1 MSHETEDTHERGAAG
16 PERETPAGSEGDAT
30 GSERDAAGSVRGAT
44 KRGVAGSECGVAGSE
59 CGVAGSERDAAAAKR
74 ALLGRVDG
82 PADLRGLSEEELQ
95 TLAQEVREHIIE
107 TVGEIGGHFGANL
120 GTCELAVALHS
131 LLGSPRDKIL
141 WDVGHQAYPHKILT
155 GRRDALH
162 TIRQYGGLAPFC
174 SREES
179 AHDII
184 GAGHASTSVGYA
196 VGIKEGM
203 RHMRGAASWPAAGA
217 AGVGETPAD
226 VVGEAGEGKVVA
238 VIGDGAMTGGV
249 AFEAIGQAGGLG
261 TPIVVVLNDNG
272 MSIAPNVGAL
282 SRYFNRVRLN
292 PKLWH
297 VREGVEGGLA
307 RLPGGIGS
315 AFERL
320 GPQLKE
326 SIKAFWAP
334 GLWWEELDWAYMGVI
349 DGHDVRALRKALRE
363 ALAAERPVVVH
374 IATVKGKGFAPA
386 EDGGLE
392 GMEKWHAAKPKS
404 IVDGIPTRPSPARQP
419 AATAASASGAAVA
432 APAPAPQYTQVFGE
446 ALVKECERDSRVVGI
461 TAAMNSGTGLN
472 ILQKALPERYF
483 DVGIA
488 EQQAILFAAGL
499 SLEGCKPV
507 AAIYSTFLQRA
518 YDQIV
523 HDVCLQRLNVV
534 FAMDRAG
541 LVGDDGPTHHGAF
554 DVAYMRCLPNVVLMA
569 PRDEA
574 MLVHMLRT
582 ALVFDGPIALR
593 YPRGEGAGVALPG
606 EPHAIAIGTGE
617 ILREAGVGHPAARG
631 RRVALIGYGS
641 GVGKALEAADLLA
654 EHELAVTVAD
664 ARFAKPIDAG
674 LMAQLAAEHD
684 LLVTV
689 EEGVLAGGFGSAVWE
704 TLSDAGVSAPR
715 IMRVGLPDRY
725 VTHGKPAL
733 LHEEIGFTGERIAE
747 RVAAAILDRDSATVG
762 A

>member
-1 MSHETEDTHERGAAG
+1 MSLLENIDG
-16 PERETPAGSEGDAT
+16 PE
-30 GSERDAAGSVRGAT
+30 
-44 KRGVAGSECGVAGSE
+44 
-59 CGVAGSERDAAAAKR
+59 
-74 ALLGRVDG
+74 
-82 PADLRGLSEEELQ
+82 DLKGLSEQQLSQ
-95 TLAQEVREHIIE
+95 LAQEVREHIID

-131 LLGSPRDKIL
+131 VLESPKDKIL
-141 WDVGHQAYPHKILT
+141 WDVGHQAYPHKVLT
-155 GRRDALH
+155 GRRDQLA

-174 SREES
+174 SMAES
-179 AHDII
+179 PHDIM
-184 GAGHASTSVGYA
+184 GAGHASTSIGYA

-203 RHMRGAASWPAAGA
+203 RQLDPE
-217 AGVGETPAD
+217 GVHGQD
-226 VVGEAGEGKVVA
+226 GRVVA

-261 TPIVVVLNDNG
+261 TPMVVVLNDNG

-297 VREGVEGGLA
+297 ARAGVEGGLT
-307 RLPGGIGS
+307 RLPGGIGA

-320 GPQLKE
+320 GPHLKE

-334 GLWWEELDWAYMGVI
+334 GLWWEELDWAYMGVV
-349 DGHDVRALRKALRE
+349 DGHDVRALREALRE

-392 GMEKWHAAKPKS
+392 GMEQWHAAKPKS
-404 IVDGIPTRPSPARQP
+404 ILNGSPTR
-419 AATAASASGAAVA
+419 VV
-432 APAPAPQYTQVFGE
+432 APAPGSEPAKPPPQYTQVFGE
-446 ALVKECERDSRVVGI
+446 ALVRECERDERVVGI
-461 TAAMNSGTGLN
+461 TAAMNSGTGLS
-472 ILQKALPERYF
+472 ILQKTLPERYF

-488 EQQAILFAAGL
+488 EQQAILFASGL
-499 SLEGCKPV
+499 ALEGAKPV

-523 HDVCLQRLNVV
+523 HDVCLQNLNVV

-541 LVGDDGPTHHGAF
+541 LVGDDGPTHHGVF
-554 DVAYMRCLPNVVLMA
+554 DIAYLRCLPNIVLMA

-582 ALVFDGPIALR
+582 ALEYDEGPIALR
-593 YPRGEGAGVALPG
+593 YPRGEGTGVEIPAKAK
-606 EPHAIAIGTGE
+606 AIAIGRGE
-617 ILREAGVGHPAARG
+617 ILCEAQEGRETPPG

-641 GVGKALEAADLLA
+641 GVGKALEAAEQLRG
-654 EHELAVTVAD
+654 HGIAVTVAD

-704 TLSDAGVSAPR
+704 TLNEAGAGASG
-715 IMRVGLPDRY
+715 IGIIRVGLPDRY
-725 VTHGKPAL
+725 VTHGKPAV
-733 LHEEIGFTGERIAE
+733 LHEEVGFTGARIAE
-747 RVAAAILDRDSATVG
+747 RVLAAISDRTEPRRRGGSAIIG

>member
-1 MSHETEDTHERGAAG
+1 MSKDEQEPKKHLLAAIDG
-16 PERETPAGSEGDAT
+16 PE
-30 GSERDAAGSVRGAT
+30 
-44 KRGVAGSECGVAGSE
+44 
-59 CGVAGSERDAAAAKR
+59 
-74 ALLGRVDG
+74 
-82 PADLRGLSEEELQ
+82 DLRGLTDEQLAE
-95 TLAQEVREHIIE
+95 LAQEVREHIID

-131 LLGSPRDKIL
+131 VLETPKDKIL

-155 GRRDALH
+155 GRRDRLS
-162 TIRQYGGLAPFC
+162 TIRQYEGLAPFC
-174 SREES
+174 SIEES
-179 AHDII
+179 PHDIM
-184 GAGHASTSVGYA
+184 GAGHASTSIGYA
-196 VGIKEGM
+196 VGIKEAM
-203 RHMRGAASWPAAGA
+203 RQG
-217 AGVGETPAD
+217 
-226 VVGEAGEGKVVA
+226 AGEQGKVVA

-261 TPIVVVLNDNG
+261 TPLVVVLNDNG

-282 SRYFNRVRLN
+282 SKYFNRVRLN

-297 VREGVEGGLA
+297 AREGVEGGLT
-307 RLPGGIGS
+307 RLPGGIG
-315 AFERL
+315 AALERI

-334 GLWWEELDWAYMGVI
+334 GLWWEELDWAYMGVV
-349 DGHDVRALRKALRE
+349 DGHDVRALREALRE

-374 IATVKGKGFAPA
+374 VATVKGKGFAPA
-386 EDGGLE
+386 EEGGLE

-404 IVDGIPTRPSPARQP
+404 ILNGVPTRP
-419 AATAASASGAAVA
+419 V
-432 APAPAPQYTQVFGE
+432 PAPPILNGQTPPKSRETPPQYTQVFGE
-446 ALVKECERDSRVVGI
+446 ALVRECERDERIVGI

-472 ILQKALPERYF
+472 ILQKALPDRYF

-488 EQQAILFAAGL
+488 EQQAILFASGL
-499 SLEGCKPV
+499 ALQGIKPV

-523 HDVCLQRLNVV
+523 HDVCLQKLNVV
-534 FAMDRAG
+534 FALDRAG

-554 DVAYMRCLPNVVLMA
+554 DIAYLRCLPNIVLMA

-574 MLVHMLRT
+574 MLVNMLHT
-582 ALVFDGPIALR
+582 ALTYDDGPIALR
-593 YPRGEGAGVALPG
+593 YPRGEGTGVMLPKQ
-606 EPHAIAIGTGE
+606 PQAIEIGTGE
-617 ILREAGVGHPAARG
+617 ILREGGAGAPAG
-631 RRVALIGYGS
+631 GRVALIGYGS
-641 GVGKALEAADLLA
+641 GVGKALEAAAELA
-654 EHELAVTVAD
+654 KHGIAVTVAD

-684 LLVTV
+684 LLVSV
-689 EEGVLAGGFGSAVWE
+689 EEGVLAGGFGTAVWE
-704 TLSDAGVSAPR
+704 TLNETGTTAAGGVR

-733 LHEEIGFTGERIAE
+733 LHEEIGFTGGRIAE
-747 RVAAAILDRDSATVG
+747 RVQAAILDRHSAPVG

>member
-1 MSHETEDTHERGAAG
+1 MS
-16 PERETPAGSEGDAT
+16 
-30 GSERDAAGSVRGAT
+30 
-44 KRGVAGSECGVAGSE
+44 
-59 CGVAGSERDAAAAKR
+59 
-74 ALLGRVDG
+74 LLGQIEG
-82 PADLRGLSEEELQ
+82 PQDLKDLSEEELAE
-95 TLAQEVREHIIE
+95 LAQEVRKHIID

-131 LLGSPRDKIL
+131 LLESPTDKIL

-155 GRRDALH
+155 GRRDRLS

-174 SREES
+174 SIEES
-179 AHDII
+179 RHDIM
-184 GAGHASTSVGYA
+184 GAGHASTSIGYA
-196 VGIKEGM
+196 VGMKEGM
-203 RHMRGAASWPAAGA
+203 RHMGLEP
-217 AGVGETPAD
+217 
-226 VVGEAGEGKVVA
+226 EGKVVA

-297 VREGVEGGLA
+297 ARAGVEGGLKG
-307 RLPGGIGS
+307 LPGGIGS

-334 GLWWEELDWAYMGVI
+334 GLWWEELNWAYMGVV
-349 DGHDVRALRKALRE
+349 DGHDVRALREALRE

-392 GMEKWHAAKPKS
+392 GMEKWHAAKPNS
-404 IVDGIPTRPSPARQP
+404 IIDGVPAHASPA
-419 AATAASASGAAVA
+419 SSGARLRGSARA
-432 APAPAPQYTQVFGE
+432 QKAPPPQYTQVFGE
-446 ALVKECERDSRVVGI
+446 ALVRECERDERVVGI
-461 TAAMNSGTGLN
+461 TAAMNSGTGLS
-472 ILQKALPERYF
+472 ILQKAMPERYF

-499 SLEGCKPV
+499 ALQGAKPV

-554 DVAYMRCLPNVVLMA
+554 DIAYLRCLPNIVLMA

-574 MLVHMLRT
+574 MLVDMLHT
-582 ALVFDGPIALR
+582 ALLHDDGPVALR
-593 YPRGEGAGVALPG
+593 YPRGEGRGVALPAQ
-606 EPHAIAIGTGE
+606 PRAIAIGTGE
-617 ILREAGVGHPAARG
+617 ILQEAKVAAGAGGASRAPAG
-631 RRVALIGYGS
+631 RAGDAALLEGARVALIGYGS
-641 GVGKALEAADLLA
+641 GVGKALEAAEELRDLQI
-654 EHELAVTVAD
+654 AVTVAD

-684 LLVTV
+684 LLVTI

-704 TLSDAGVSAPR
+704 TLNEAGATGAGGIR
-715 IMRVGLPDRY
+715 IIRVGLPDRY

-733 LHEEIGFTGERIAE
+733 LHEEVGFTGTRIAE
-747 RVAAAILDRDSATVG
+747 RVAAAISDRGSTVPATGSRGAGSAIVG

>member
-1 MSHETEDTHERGAAG
+1 MNGPPDSPATAG
-16 PERETPAGSEGDAT
+16 TPEPEHPSSRES
-30 GSERDAAGSVRGAT
+30 
-44 KRGVAGSECGVAGSE
+44 GVAL
-59 CGVAGSERDAAAAKR
+59 ERSR
-74 ALLGRVDG
+74 RPLLSQIEG
-82 PADLRGLSEEELQ
+82 PRDLRSLSEDELTQ
-95 TLAQEVREHIIE
+95 LAQEVREHIID

-131 LLGSPRDKIL
+131 VLDSPRDKIL

-155 GRRDALH
+155 GRRDQLA

-174 SREES
+174 SIEES
-179 AHDII
+179 PHDII

-203 RHMRGAASWPAAGA
+203 RHMRGASGWAPPGAIASAAEEAAGDLTSDPRD
-217 AGVGETPAD
+217 GN
-226 VVGEAGEGKVVA
+226 VVA

-261 TPIVVVLNDNG
+261 TPMVVVLNDNG

-292 PKLWH
+292 PRLWH
-297 VREGVEGGLA
+297 AREGVEGGLA

-349 DGHDVRALRKALRE
+349 DGHDVRALREALRE
-363 ALAAERPVVVH
+363 ALAAQRPVVVH

-386 EDGGLE
+386 EEGGLE
-392 GMEKWHAAKPKS
+392 GMERWHAAKPKS
-404 IVDGIPTRPSPARQP
+404 IVDGVPARP
-419 AATAASASGAAVA
+419 ASTARRADSSPVKA
-432 APAPAPQYTQVFGE
+432 APPQYMQVFGE
-446 ALVKECERDSRVVGI
+446 AMVRECERDARVVGI

-472 ILQKALPERYF
+472 ILQKALPDHYF

-499 SLEGCKPV
+499 SLEGVKPV

-541 LVGDDGPTHHGAF
+541 LVGDDGPTHHGVF
-554 DVAYMRCLPNVVLMA
+554 DIPYLRCLPHIVLMA

-574 MLVHMLRT
+574 MLVNMLRT
-582 ALVFDGPIALR
+582 ALLYDDGPVALR
-593 YPRGEGAGVALPG
+593 YPRGAGTGVALPP
-606 EPHAIAIGTGE
+606 EPAAIEIGTGE
-617 ILREAGVGHPAARG
+617 ILREGGAAAVSG
-631 RRVALIGYGS
+631 GRVALIGYGS
-641 GVGKALEAADLLA
+641 GVGVALGAADVLA
-654 EHELAVTVAD
+654 AADIHVTVAD
-664 ARFAKPIDAG
+664 ARFAKPIDTG

-684 LLVTV
+684 LLVTL

-704 TLSDAGVSAPR
+704 TLNEVGATPR
-715 IMRVGLPDRY
+715 ILRVGLPDRY
-725 VTHGKPAL
+725 VTHGKVEL
-733 LHEEIGFTGERIAE
+733 LHEEVGFTGQRVAE
-747 RVAAAILDRDSATVG
+747 RVQAAILARGSAPVN